1 MGFVNAFTADFW
13 SQVVNIFLWIFV
25 LGFVY
30 PKLMIY
36 QKILKLENSA
46 TKLVSM
52 FTKTQNIIL
61 KKINKKS
68 DKNLK
73 QRIRSFMQF
82 FVINP
87 VNLDPYGILKKF
99 EFLSDQEKDRFE
111 YFVDE
116 ITPELDEEEKANLMM
131 ALSSSMRLFQ
141 ITKVVKHFLELT
153 KKTKSQYYAMMLE
166 MQLPMI
172 EETAKSLT
180 EGTEALSNGWMI
192 GDSIGPFVAAN
203 LIGNSRVKEID
214 EGTVISRRKYKRR
227 DVIVIKAKGPGGRT
241 GNPGRVLE
249 KLSKK
254 EKISK
259 IITIDAAAKLEG
271 ERTGTIAEGVGVAM
285 GGIGVERSYIED
297 IAVKNKIPL
306 DSIIVKMAEK
316 EAIMPMTE
324 PVLEATPKVLKILDE
339 TIERTKEKG
348 TIVVIGVGNT
358 SGVGNSKKDALK
370 SKDEMKKIIKRI
382 KSEDK
387 KKRGFKLTLKKQKRI
402 CD

>member
-1 MGFVNAFTADFW
+1 MGFVNAFTVDFL

-25 LGFVY
+25 LGFAY

-116 ITPELDEEEKANLMM
+116 IIPELDEEEKANLMM

-214 EGTVISRRKYKRR
+214 GGTVISRRKYKRR

-271 ERTGTIAEGVGVAM
+271 ERTGIIAEGVGVAM
-285 GGIGVERSYIED
+285 GGIGVERSYIDD

-370 SKDEMKKIIKRI
+370 SKDEMKKVIKRI

>member
-25 LGFVY
+25 LGFAY

-73 QRIRSFMQF
+73 QRVRSFMQF

-116 ITPELDEEEKANLMM
+116 IIPELDEEEKANLMM

>member
-1 MGFVNAFTADFW
+1 MGFVNAFTADFL

-25 LGFVY
+25 LGFAY

-73 QRIRSFMQF
+73 QRVRSFMQF

-141 ITKVVKHFLELT
+141 ITKVVKHFLGLT

-192 GDSIGPFVAAN
+192 GDSIGPFAAAN

-316 EAIMPMTE
+316 EAIMPMTK

>member
-1 MGFVNAFTADFW
+1 
-13 SQVVNIFLWIFV
+13 
-25 LGFVY
+25 
-30 PKLMIY
+30 
-36 QKILKLENSA
+36 
-46 TKLVSM
+46 
-52 FTKTQNIIL
+52 
-61 KKINKKS
+61 
-68 DKNLK
+68 
-73 QRIRSFMQF
+73 MQF

-116 ITPELDEEEKANLMM
+116 IIPELDEEEKANLMM